1 MRLTTRS
8 HILVRHMNHWVG
20 FNEFGV
26 YAGTEPYVANMEER
40 KRIIDGAI
48 TKVKKLNGKLHVR

>member
-1 MRLTTRS
+1 
-8 HILVRHMNHWVG
+8 MNHWVG

-48 TKVKKLNGKLHVR
+48 TKVKKLNGKLHVK